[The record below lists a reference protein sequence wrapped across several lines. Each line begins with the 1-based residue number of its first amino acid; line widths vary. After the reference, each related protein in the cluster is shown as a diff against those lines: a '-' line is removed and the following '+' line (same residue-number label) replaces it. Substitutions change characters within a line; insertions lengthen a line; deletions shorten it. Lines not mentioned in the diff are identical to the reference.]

1 MKNKNITPV
10 TVEYLSEKYNL
21 THLDADIALLPDMRV
36 LPQLREARRM
46 SLCVY
51 IGICT
56 AGIVTMDVNEKKRA
70 VSHNTVVVVTDE
82 SVVDN
87 ITYSDDFE
95 GFGVFISYK
104 MLHEILAD
112 VAYMS
117 DLFLL
122 SHNHPVFEI
131 NDEEVGVAHLYFDN
145 IANRIATPAHRY
157 RREVIR
163 LQLLSLFYD
172 YSNAFDRVINQ
183 PLKKDKQSRGE
194 RMFVNFIQLVE
205 QHFRTQRQVQWYAHE
220 MGITPKYLSEV
231 ISTVSRRTPNEWID
245 KFVTTEMRNLL
256 RHTNLKMSE
265 IADRMHFPSQSFF
278 GKYFKENVGV
288 TPSDYRNGIEK

>member
-1 MKNKNITPV
+1 MKNKNITPI
-10 TVEYLSEKYNL
+10 TVEYFVENYHLKNL
-21 THLDADIALLPDMRV
+21 GNDIALFPTMRV
-36 LPQLREARRM
+36 LPQLTEARRM
-46 SLCVY
+46 SLCVF

-56 AGIVTMDVNEKKRA
+56 SGIITLEVNDKKRV
-70 VSHNTVVVVTDE
+70 VSSNSVMVITDE
-82 SVVDN
+82 SVVNN
-87 ITYSDDFE
+87 IVFSDDFD
-95 GFGVFISYK
+95 GFGIFISYK
-104 MLHEILAD
+104 MLHDILVD

-122 SHNHPVFEI
+122 SHNHPVFDIREDEI
-131 NDEEVGVAHLYFDN
+131 EIARLYFDN
-145 IANRIATPAHRY
+145 IRKRLDMDHHRY

-163 LQLLSLFYD
+163 LQLLSLLYD

-183 PLKKDKQSRGE
+183 PQKKDKQSRGE
-194 RMFVNFIQLVE
+194 RMFVNFVQLVE
-205 QHFRTQRQVQWYAHE
+205 QNFRTQRQVQWYAKE
-220 MGITPKYLSEV
+220 MDITPKYLSEV

-265 IADRMHFPSQSFF
+265 IAEEMNFPSQSFF

>member
-1 MKNKNITPV
+1 MKNRNIVPI
-10 TVEYLSEKYNL
+10 TVESISKQCELKS
-21 THLDADIALLPDMRV
+21 LDNDLALVPTMRV
-36 LPQLREARRM
+36 LPQLNEARRM
-46 SLCVY
+46 SLCVF

-56 AGIVTMDVNEKKRA
+56 SGIITMEVNDKKRV
-70 VSHNTVVVVTDE
+70 VSSNSVTVITDE
-82 SVVDN
+82 SVINN
-87 ITYSDDFE
+87 ITFSDDFD
-95 GFGVFISYK
+95 GFGIFISYR
-104 MLHEILAD
+104 MLHEILVD

-131 NDEEVGVAHLYFDN
+131 HDDEISIASQYFEN
-145 IANRIATPAHRY
+145 IRKRIDLPVHRY
-157 RREVIR
+157 RKEVIR
-163 LQLLSLFYD
+163 LQILSLLYD

-183 PLKKDKQSRGE
+183 PQKKDKQSRGE
-194 RMFVNFIQLVE
+194 RMFVNFVQLVE
-205 QHFRTQRQVQWYAHE
+205 RNFRTQRQVQWYAKE
-220 MGITPKYLSEV
+220 MDITPKYLSEV

-256 RHTNLKMSE
+256 RHTNKKMSE
-265 IADRMHFPSQSFF
+265 IAEEMHFPSQSFF